1 MTPSVRA
8 WLLLGVTFLLGI
20 SIGVLG
26 AGALQERRVARVN
39 EIRRPGGFVEHVQSV
54 IQPASDSQWQQ
65 IRPYIEATATQN
77 MSMRRMHD
85 SSMRATLDTLRARLN
100 PMLDDRQR
108 ERLARFVPPRPAGMG
123 PRNGLGRRGP
133 RGDRPGRPGSE
144 APPPPPP

>member
-39 EIRRPGGFVEHVQSV
+39 DIRRPGGFVEHMHVM
-54 IQPASDSQWQQ
+54 IRPTSDSQWQK
-65 IRPYIEATATQN
+65 IRPYIESTATQN
-77 MSMRRMHD
+77 ISMRHMHD
-85 SSMRATLDTLRARLN
+85 SSMRAALDTLRAQLN

-108 ERLARFVPPRPAGMG
+108 ERLARFAPLRHDG
-123 PRNGLGRRGP
+123 PGRRG
-133 RGDRPGRPGSE
+133 RSY
-144 APPPPPP
+144 